1 MMEITRPKGLESITN
16 QMAVCLEM
24 NTTDI
29 DDIESDDADNINRMV
44 VYESTFC

>member
-1 MMEITRPKGLESITN
+1 
-16 QMAVCLEM
+16 MAVCLEM

-44 VYESTFC
+44 VYESTFCWKNRPQMVDSHHIA